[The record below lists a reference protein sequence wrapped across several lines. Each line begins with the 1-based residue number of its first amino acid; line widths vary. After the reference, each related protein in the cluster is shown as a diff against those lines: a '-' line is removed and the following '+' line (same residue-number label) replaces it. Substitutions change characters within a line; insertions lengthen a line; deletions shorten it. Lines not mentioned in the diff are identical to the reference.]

1 MKMFDKKQPC
11 SRCKSSLKTSFD
23 FCPYCGQDVR
33 NSESQLEE
41 YGLLGKNEFNDI
53 APLVGGGS
61 LGFTDKLFQSIF
73 NQLMKS
79 LDAQM
84 RGAAEAQDARPE
96 ITQLPNGI
104 QIKIGLPQQKQQR
117 QSKRKTITEE
127 QIKRMSGLPR
137 AEAKTDVRRLSD
149 KVLYELKTPDVM
161 SVDDVFVSKV
171 ESGYEVKAIGAKKV
185 YVNSLQVDL
194 PLRSYTLH
202 EKGVTFEF
210 ALH

>member
-1 MKMFDKKQPC
+1 M
-11 SRCKSSLKTSFD
+11 
-23 FCPYCGQDVR
+23 R
-33 NSESQLEE
+33 NPEKNLEE
-41 YGLLGKNEFNDI
+41 YGLLGKNEMSEA
-53 APLVGGGS
+53 APLIGGG
-61 LGFTDKLFQSIF
+61 GVGINEKMFQSIF

-79 LDAQM
+79 LDSQM
-84 RGAAEAQDARPE
+84 RGGGTE

-104 QIKIGLPQQKQQR
+104 QIKVGMPQQKQPR
-117 QSKRKTITEE
+117 QARRKAITEE
-127 QIKRMSGLPR
+127 QMKRMSGLPR

-161 SVDDVFVSKV
+161 SVEDVFVSKV

-185 YVNSLQVDL
+185 YINSLQVDL

-210 ALH
+210 GLQ